1 MLGVLSIKM
10 KYINSLHEIK
20 NDYNVFLFDQWGVIH
35 NGKKLYPNV
44 EKIFE
49 YLLEEKKIIYVV
61 SNSGKKSLDNIGR
74 LKQMG
79 ANFIL
84 KAEIITSGDV
94 CLNYLIESKGPCK
107 NIGLKY
113 YPIGIDYPLLKNT
126 KFNKTINLEEADFL
140 LLTSTAGFNDFEK
153 AHSHMRKA
161 LKLNIPLICS
171 NPDILGISG
180 NDVHPSTGDLALYY
194 KKIGGKTYIF
204 GKPGHEIYEYVLTK
218 SSKNKN
224 EILMIGDSL
233 FNDIAGANNFGI
245 DSLLIKNGIHSKNF
259 SENISDIDTI
269 KNIKSDLQITGMPDY
284 IIDEIK

>member
-1 MLGVLSIKM
+1 M

-61 SNSGKKSLDNIGR
+61 SNSGKKSFDNIER

-79 ANFIL
+79 ANYVL

-107 NIGLKY
+107 NLGLKY

-180 NDVHPSTGDLALYY
+180 DDVHPSTGDLALYY

-269 KNIKSDLQITGMPDY
+269 KNIESDLQVTGMPDY
-284 IIDEIK
+284 IIDEIKWFLT